1 MNEELNI
8 VVFDR
13 NEKRVADL
21 DWSSVSVPVEIE
33 DVEGES
39 KFQFD
44 YPITEEDHV
53 HLLKGNFVAIPSYEI
68 TDQFNVYE
76 ITKSKQDDQKVYVDA
91 DHIYVTDLNGGEL
104 VSFNTN
110 DDTADIAI
118 IAALEKERWEVGIVE
133 VKSRRKRSV
142 KDMQPLEA
150 LRYIQKEW
158 GGELRFRVTMSG
170 SGFDKFYVDLLEQR
184 GSFNGVRFEFGHNL
198 SNFSHELQMDGI
210 VTAMYGRGK
219 AQGTTTTTDTT
230 DTPTDGTDVTQT
242 ETETEVDDKP
252 LTFANIEWSVAN
264 GDPVDKPLGQD
275 WVGDEEARLIFGRP
289 DGKGGK
295 KHIFGVW
302 ESQAE
307 TELGLLQETWLKVR
321 ENRDPLLN
329 IEADVISLSEL
340 SPDFEYERTLLGDE
354 VFVIVENNGQD
365 IAVRARIL
373 KVERDRKNGENT
385 KYEIGNYIPV
395 SMSQRFEE
403 VKRETDITKA
413 RRAIYDRAGVIT
425 PDNRVPTSILDGVI
439 DAVQNAVISSVGH
452 VYQDENG
459 ILILNAAKEDNP
471 TKAMRLSGGVLAI
484 ANSKTA
490 NGDWNWRTFGDGDGF
505 VADEIITGTLRTDLI
520 EILGDS
526 YFRWNGNNLYILD
539 PDDSQKQIRIGNYE
553 GDSYGIAFTKDGG
566 LTWNVALDHDGFHL
580 NFSDIQGLQSELD
593 KIDSDIQAGKE
604 ALEALKLG
612 IRNMVY
618 NSTFNQD
625 FQYWSGS
632 IGEGFWTILAPE
644 ADKPSST
651 IATIERLDA
660 LDIAIS
666 SLYSNR
672 FACKTGEDLM
682 FSMDFKVKDFA
693 AWDVKKPFVVEFHNA
708 ADERVEF
715 HDVTLEDLGLTTLE
729 NDTWYRIVYHHKIT
743 TEGVVTGNI
752 RPALFQNG
760 TLYVREVMVHKGVHE
775 AEYVPAIEDFENQ
788 IIDLGTR
795 VNNVELAVTPDG
807 IISTVTSST
816 TFQQILDEKADMDDI
831 GNLVSQEQLDDL
843 EGELKQDTDNKIQQI
858 DFSPYVT
865 QTQLTQTTNDLTT
878 KISAGGGVNLIKNSV
893 GYAGFDFFETVSG
906 SLQTRQ
912 SPELN
917 DIGFGSGF
925 YSDIGKGGYI
935 EQTVPVMPNRQY
947 TISHV
952 MRKTADATTQGW
964 AGVDIRDGSS
974 DELIIFVGLGS
985 NAGLTEDWQRFSY
998 TFIPQNDSVKVRITM
1013 GSNTV
1018 ATITGVMLNEGSIPM
1033 GWTLAT
1039 GELYNT
1045 NVRTDINGIRVARLD
1060 ENGETIGYTQ
1070 MTPTKFGG
1078 TYINAEGEAEEIFYL
1093 SEDETVSKKFRAKDE
1108 FTLGTIKQVKV
1119 NNTLHRNLIGHS
1131 NIEKYA
1137 SGYEEWN
1144 TTTANAAKTTSVTLS
1159 GGGNLLMKN
1168 VESVTGLAAGTHF
1181 GITTPSVN
1189 FGNLVVDQDYT
1200 LSFLAAVHPNA
1211 DPSLNYTYIVYTSNG
1226 NQKLSML
1233 PVSNYELYDTMT
1245 APYNLNIYRVVI
1257 HFKANFS
1264 DTFRVLFGSSTSGD
1278 FTGTSRIGLFYI
1290 QEPKVEA
1297 GKVATAYNESL
1308 GDTGDSPMRGWALVP
1323 TTEIID

>member
-1 MNEELNI
+1 MIEELNVI
-8 VVFDR
+8 VFDR
-13 NEKRVADL
+13 DEVRVADL
-21 DWSSVSVPVEIE
+21 NWSSISKIVEVE
-33 DVEGES
+33 DVEGEC
-39 KFQFD
+39 KLQLD
-44 YPITEEDHV
+44 YAITEEDHV
-53 HLLKGNFVAIPSYEI
+53 HLLKGNFIAVPSYEM
-68 TDQFNVYE
+68 TDQFYVYE
-76 ITKSKQDDQKVYVDA
+76 ITSMAQDEQLVYIDA
-91 DHIYVTDLNGGEL
+91 DHRYITDLNGGEV

-110 DDTADIAI
+110 DDTADVAI

-133 VKSRRKRSV
+133 VTTRRKRSV

-150 LRYIQKEW
+150 LRYIQQEW
-158 GGELRFRVTMSG
+158 GGELRFRVELQG
-170 SGFDKFYVDLLEQR
+170 SGFHKFYVDLLEQR

-198 SNFSHELQMDGI
+198 SSFKHTIQTDGI

-219 AQGTTTTTDTT
+219 AQGTVSTTDPTE
-230 DTPTDGTDVTQT
+230 TPTDGTDVTETQETT
-242 ETETEVDDKP
+242 ELDDEP
-252 LTFANIEWSVAN
+252 LTFKNIEWSVAN

-275 WVGDEEARLIFGRP
+275 WVGDEEARLIYGRP

-295 KHIFGVW
+295 KHIFGIW

-329 IEADVISLSEL
+329 IEADVVALSEL
-340 SPDFEYERTLLGDE
+340 SKEFSYERTLLGDD
-354 VFVIVENNGQD
+354 VYCVVENKGQN

-373 KVERDRKNGENT
+373 KIERDRKEPEST
-385 KYEIGNYIPV
+385 KYELGNYIPQ
-395 SMSQRFEE
+395 SMSKRFEE
-403 VKRETDITKA
+403 VKKETDITKA

-425 PDNRVPTSILDGVI
+425 PDNRVPTSVLDGVI
-439 DAVQNAVISSVGH
+439 DAVQNAVISSLGH

-490 NGDWNWRTFGDGDGF
+490 NGEWNWRTFGDGDGF

-526 YFRWNGNNLYILD
+526 YFRWNGNNLYIFD

-553 GDSYGIAFTKDGG
+553 DSKYGIAFTKDGG

-593 KIDSDIQAGKE
+593 NIDKDIQAGKE

-612 IRNMVY
+612 IRNLVY

-625 FQYWSGS
+625 FQYWAGS
-632 IGEGFWTILAPE
+632 IGEGFWHIIAPE

-660 LDIAIS
+660 LDVAIS

-672 FACKTGEDLM
+672 FECKTGDELV
-682 FSMDFKVKDFA
+682 FSMDFKVKDFS
-693 AWDVKKPFVVEFHNA
+693 AWDVKTPFVAEFHNA
-708 ADERVEF
+708 ADERIEF
-715 HDVTLEDLGLTTLE
+715 HDVTLEDLGLTTME
-729 NDTWYRIVYHHKIT
+729 NDTWYRIVYFHKIT
-743 TEGVVTGNI
+743 TDGVVTGNI

-760 TLYVREVMVHKGVHE
+760 TLYVREVMVHKGNHE
-775 AEYVPAIEDFENQ
+775 AEYVPAIEDYENQ
-788 IIDLGTR
+788 ITDLGTR
-795 VNNVELAVTPDG
+795 VNNVELSVTPDS

-816 TFQQILDEKADMDDI
+816 NFQQILDEKADMDDI
-831 GNLVSQEQLDDL
+831 GNLVTQEQLDDL
-843 EGELKQDTDNKIQQI
+843 ETELKEDTDNKINQI
-858 DFSPYVT
+858 DFTPYVT
-865 QTQLTQTTNDLTT
+865 QTQLTQTTNDITT
-878 KISAGGGVNLIKNSV
+878 KITAGGGVNLIKNSV
-893 GYAGFDFFETVSG
+893 GYAEFYAFETVSG
-906 SLQTRQ
+906 SLETRQ

-925 YSDIGKGGYI
+925 YSDIGKGGYA
-935 EQTVPVMPNRQY
+935 EQTVPVIPNREY

-964 AGVDIRDGSS
+964 AGVDVRDGDSN
-974 DELIIFVGLGS
+974 ELIIFVGLGS
-985 NAGLTEDWQRFSY
+985 NAGLTSGWQKFSY
-998 TFIPQNDSVKVRITM
+998 TFTPQSDSVKVRVTM
-1013 GSNTV
+1013 GSNAV
-1018 ATITGVMLNEGSIPM
+1018 ATITGLMLNEGSIPL

-1045 NVRTDINGIRVARLD
+1045 NVRTDVNGIRVARLNED
-1060 ENGETIGYTQ
+1060 GETIGYSQ
-1070 MTPTKFGG
+1070 MTPSEFSGSYKNGD
-1078 TYINAEGEAEEIFYL
+1078 GEIEKVFYL
-1093 SEDETVSKKFRAKDE
+1093 SEDETVSKKFRAKEE
-1108 FTLGTIKQVKV
+1108 FTLGTLKQVRV

-1144 TTTANAAKTTSVTLS
+1144 PTTGSAIKTTSVTLS

-1168 VESVTGLAAGTHF
+1168 VESTTGLAAGTAF

-1189 FGNLVVDQDYT
+1189 LGSLVVDQDYT
-1200 LSFLAAVHPNA
+1200 LSFLAACHPNA
-1211 DPSLNYTYIVYTSNG
+1211 DPSLSYTYIAYTSKG
-1226 NQKLSML
+1226 NQKLNIL
-1233 PVSNYELYDTMT
+1233 PISNYELYDTMT
-1245 APYNLNIYRVVI
+1245 APYNLNIYRVVV
-1257 HFKANFS
+1257 HFKASYS
-1264 DTFRVLFGSSTSGD
+1264 DTFRVLFGSKTSGD

-1297 GKVATAYNESL
+1297 GTIATEYNESL
-1308 GDTGDSPMRGWALVP
+1308 GDTGQNPMRGWAIVP